1 MAGFEIRRLYYSM
14 SDVSDI
20 TRVPLHTLRA
30 WENKFPHLKPS
41 KSRSGRRLYKPRDL
55 KVIQVIKKLYD
66 MGYTEDEIRNLL
78 KKHNATEL
86 EVRATLSN
94 SEKVQKRRL
103 LEEIQTGLEELLHL
117 LDNK

>member
-20 TRVPLHTLRA
+20 TRVPMHTLRA

-55 KVIQVIKKLYD
+55 KVIQVIKKLHD

-78 KKHNATEL
+78 KKHNAAEL
-86 EVRATLSN
+86 EARATLSN
-94 SEKVQKRRL
+94 SQNVQKKRL
-103 LEEIQTGLEELLHL
+103 LEEIQTGLEELLQI
-117 LDNK
+117 LDKK